1 MEDSKIKEIFFNR
14 AEVEQ
19 AERIVCDNCFEHMVF
34 MLRDSQQHE
43 FSIGLNTILQCLV
56 SAVRTGD
63 LPKLPRSW
71 LNDIDNVYGTS
82 FSFDEELS
90 YYDYE
95 EYKKGG
101 IANE

>member
-19 AERIVCDNCFEHMVF
+19 AER
-34 MLRDSQQHE
+34 
-43 FSIGLNTILQCLV
+43 
-56 SAVRTGD
+56 
-63 LPKLPRSW
+63 
-71 LNDIDNVYGTS
+71 
-82 FSFDEELS
+82 FDEELS

-95 EYKKGG
+95 EYKKGE